1 MSKPNF
7 FLSLTQISLLVIQGS
22 RQTIFPTEHGSPWVN
37 FLRAQAENL
46 GAHIKSACNAI
57 IHIFSPF

>member
-22 RQTIFPTEHGSPWVN
+22 RQTIFPKSTVAPEWT